1 MPVADDEVHFSGPVT
16 DVSDRSIE
24 LIIFDCDGVLID
36 SEIISARILIDLL
49 SGLGIEVDIDYVRE
63 NFLGRS
69 FPKVATEIRESF
81 GRELT
86 ADFEETYRSRLAS
99 AFRTGLRTVSGVEQV
114 LSGLAVRSCVATSS
128 SPKRV
133 AMSLDIS
140 GLAGFFGDRVFTAS
154 QVSRGKPAPDL
165 FLFVADQMNSDP
177 ARCLVIEDSMP
188 GIQAAQA
195 AGMHVW
201 RFVGASHLRGGD
213 FGVAAVPPG
222 VMVFD
227 NWRKFFEMAP
237 DLAKRQEPSG

>member
-49 SGLGIEVDIDYVRE
+49 SGLGIEVDFEYVRE

-69 FPKVATEIRESF
+69 FPKVASEIRESF

-86 ADFEETYRSRLAS
+86 ADFEETYRSRLAR
-99 AFRTGLRTVSGVEQV
+99 AFRAGLRPVGGVEQV
-114 LSGLAVRSCVATSS
+114 LSGLQARYCVATSS
-128 SPKRV
+128 SPSRV
-133 AMSLDIS
+133 AMSLEIS

-165 FLFVADQMNSDP
+165 FLFVADQMKSDP
-177 ARCLVIEDSMP
+177 ANCLVIEDSMP
-188 GIQAAQA
+188 GVHAALA
-195 AGMHVW
+195 AGMQVW
-201 RFVGASHLRGGD
+201 RFVGASHLSGD
-213 FGVAAVPPG
+213 EFGRTAVPDG
-222 VMVFD
+222 VTVFD
-227 NWRKFFEMAP
+227 NWTKFFEMAP

>member
-1 MPVADDEVHFSGPVT
+1 MT
-16 DVSDRSIE
+16 DVLDKSIE

-69 FPKVATEIRESF
+69 FPKVAMEIRENF
-81 GRELT
+81 GQELT

-99 AFRTGLRTVSGVEQV
+99 AFMTGLRPVSGVEQV
-114 LSGLAVRSCVATSS
+114 LSSLAVGCCVATSS

-165 FLFVADQMNSDP
+165 FLFVADQMKSDP

-188 GIQAAQA
+188 GIQAALA
-195 AGMHVW
+195 AGMQVW
-201 RFVGASHLRGGD
+201 RFVGASHLSGGN
-213 FGVAAVPPG
+213 FGKAPVPPG
-222 VMVFD
+222 VRVFD
-227 NWRKFFEMAP
+227 NWPKFFEMAP